1 MWKSRS
7 NPISTLVL
15 PSPGLC
21 WGEIENP
28 NPPSL
33 PASPASAPGHLEK
46 VPGCGKKLQRESSNS
61 RWPIAGRS
69 LIIEIYP
76 LVIPFL
82 TGGFSGKNIQT
93 LTLKFP
99 LPRMKIRRV
108 GGWFS
113 DHWGL
118 QCQVYISSRGF
129 SCNCGGHGPFDFF
142 KGWKKYG
149 LNDLWTLRATWQED
163 AKNIKKDNSTWDPNM
178 VETWS
183 SQFRTKHITKLGC
196 PVGVSLNKECPKIQ
210 SLVIIFPIRHD

>member
-28 NPPSL
+28 NPPSA

-46 VPGCGKKLQRESSNS
+46 VPGCGANSSKEKAPTLDD
-61 RWPIAGRS
+61 RWKIPR
-69 LIIEIYP
+69 IIEIYP

-82 TGGFSGKNIQT
+82 SGGFSGKNIQT
-93 LTLKFP
+93 FTLKFP

-142 KGWKKYG
+142 KGWYLWVERPLNTWGDPARRCKKYQKTTHMRSEHG
-149 LNDLWTLRATWQED
+149 WH
-163 AKNIKKDNSTWDPNM
+163 M
-178 VETWS
+178 
-183 SQFRTKHITKLGC
+183 
-196 PVGVSLNKECPKIQ
+196 IQ
-210 SLVIIFPIRHD
+210 PI